1 MANIR
6 RAHLKNIFGV
16 LCGALLLV
24 VLLSGQV
31 HAANPAT
38 VSFQGKVVNSN
49 GTNVTNGTYTFVF
62 KLYSVASGGTALW
75 TETDSLTVSGGI
87 FQVNLGAVCPFFTAN
102 ACNSNTPIDFS
113 NPNLYLGITFNS
125 DPAGEM
131 SPRVQLQSVPFAFNA
146 DKVGGL
152 SANQIVQLSP
162 ASTQTGNIDVSGTG
176 KFGSD
181 ITVQG
186 TGTSTFSGKL
196 QSASYL
202 LGSGPDLSLE
212 PVVGG
217 QSAVTSWW
225 GLQLVG
231 NKQASVDYTPTNI
244 GAAGAYGV
252 LIPVQQAGSVGLL
265 LHAASGQTG
274 DLLQIQDNSGNV
286 LDKIDASGNLTIGGV
301 TNTITLT
308 GTAVTASSSLAINAS
323 TTNTITIGDVSTGNI
338 ELGGGS
344 ASGSGCTLNNST
356 GDFDCNGTVSS
367 DSSLSVGSTSTAGSI
382 VFKDG
387 TGSGNTASITAPVL
401 SAPYAITLPSSGPA
415 TSQCLRTDSVV
426 ASQLVFGSCATVG
439 QKLSQT
445 FNTYATNQAANATTA
460 MNYLMPTTGTA
471 FSIALA
477 GTTEFKATAAG
488 SFRACTLFSSANVTG
503 GSVSL
508 RFRKNGANVSTT
520 NYCTLSAATPRSNSE
535 EVTSGT
541 ETFNAGD
548 TIGVA
553 LVSTG
558 LTPATLEHWATFTI
572 EYGAGGT
579 GPTTLQDAY
588 DNGPSITTTDARD
601 IAFNLSNTATDS
613 NFLVNIATGSTSKF
627 AIQNNSVDVL
637 SVGSNGNLVVS
648 GTISAANDITTSTTV
663 QGNTVTAT
671 GALQGNSLSINSG
684 ALAVD
689 SSGAITASTG
699 ATITGTVSASV
710 SLSSPLLTTSG
721 ALTINS
727 AAGNNI
733 TIDSAGVGTATIALG
748 GSNATAVNIS
758 RNGQTTTVNGALTVS
773 QNATF
778 NNSSTTGNNVAI
790 VNNIANFVGNGLSI
804 SNTGNTNGTSLAI
817 TEGTTLRTGGGLS
830 ITGASYNHAA
840 SETAALAKLSFTDA
854 TTSVV
859 TSTTS
864 GLTISPTINAA
875 SGAATRTINGLS
887 VEPTF
892 TACSAG
898 SCAVNG
904 VNVGNVV
911 DGTGFTGTGLKIG
924 TGWDIGISV
933 ASGGINVS
941 SGNIVTSNLGI
952 QFTGGTAPTC
962 AAGEYKIFADTTGTQ
977 LKKCVNG
984 VISEIQQDQ
993 IRSFVS
999 STSVAAVDNNTSSYW
1014 RTAAENNNSY
1024 PNITLSATDKQIFGI
1039 ATIET
1044 TSTGNNDTEITGRIE
1059 VSTTSGQACN
1069 TGTQVGGQI
1078 GTFSSNNG
1086 AQKASTSSFVYS
1098 PASTTKQYFN
1108 ICADTST
1115 VGTTANVTRLRVSL
1129 WEVDNSNADLA
1140 EVYPTNDTSLKAGD
1154 LVSIDPA
1161 LENGVKKSNG
1171 SYDSQLV
1178 GVVSTSPALVIGGKG
1193 SQGVNGVP
1201 VALSGRVPVK
1211 VSLENGPIKTG
1222 DVLTASS
1229 VPGVAMKATK
1239 AGTVI
1244 GIAMADYNGGDNN
1257 AIMTFVKPGF
1267 ANGST
1272 LADVLATNNVSTAD
1286 TSVTQA
1292 ALTYFA
1298 SQKNQLA
1305 SSLNLSEITTD
1316 RLSAG
1321 LEIITPKVTTNELFT
1336 DTIAPATGTDVQLK
1350 LAANG
1355 TFKLVDAN
1363 GVAQVSFDAAGNAQ
1377 FAGTVTA
1384 NKITANQIEGLASFV
1399 QDVATQAD
1407 TAASSTVPTTNPG
1420 LSGAPNVIF
1429 GSVQAANL
1437 TVLAQLE
1444 AKGGLIVDK
1453 DAQFNGKTIFE
1464 LLATFNGPATFNDN
1478 VNVSKQLVLS
1488 NDAGGTA
1495 LIRQGQQTV
1504 EINFTNPYSQA
1515 PIVTASWILPTDS
1528 NNQVIPYTSTYNF
1541 YVTKTTVNG
1550 FQIVLDKPAEQDL
1563 SLNWAATAIK
1573 DAKISTST
1581 AP

>member
-1 MANIR
+1 MAR
-6 RAHLKNIFGV
+6 SHQSHVGKLFFTLLAVVFFG
-16 LCGALLLV
+16 LLF
-24 VLLSGQV
+24 STQAK
-31 HAANPAT
+31 AANPAT
-38 VSFQGKVVNSN
+38 ISFQGKVVNSN
-49 GTNVTNGTYTFVF
+49 GTNVTNGNYNFVF
-62 KLYSVASGGTALW
+62 KLYSVASGGSAIW
-75 TETDSLTVSGGI
+75 TETDTLTVSGGI
-87 FQVNLGAVCPFFTAN
+87 FQVNLGAGCSFFTAN
-102 ACNSNTPIDFS
+102 ACNGNTPVDFNA
-113 NPNLYLGITFNS
+113 NPNLYLGVTFNA

-131 SPRVQLQSVPFAFNA
+131 SPRVQLQSVPFAFNS
-146 DKVGGL
+146 DRVGGL
-152 SANQIVQLSP
+152 SVSQLVQLSP
-162 ASTQTGNIDVSGTG
+162 SSQQSGTINVSGDVTTAAN
-176 KFGSD
+176 
-181 ITVQG
+181 IQG
-186 TGTSTFSGKL
+186 NAVNG
-196 QSASYL
+196 
-202 LGSGPDLSLE
+202 
-212 PVVGG
+212 VGG
-217 QSAVTSWW
+217 INT
-225 GLQLVG
+225 G
-231 NKQASVDYTPTNI
+231 
-244 GAAGAYGV
+244 
-252 LIPVQQAGSVGLL
+252 
-265 LHAASGQTG
+265 ASGGTQR
-274 DLLQIQDNSGNV
+274 IDNSGNLLNIGSITGSSALV
-286 LDKIDASGNLTIGGV
+286 VVSGGIAQDITVDASTSGVVKIGS
-301 TNTITLT
+301 
-308 GTAVTASSSLAINAS
+308 A
-323 TTNTITIGDVSTGNI
+323 STGNI
-338 ELGGGS
+338 ELGGGVL
-344 ASGSGCTLNNST
+344 SGSGCTLTNST
-356 GDFDCNGTVSS
+356 GDFSCTGALSAATGA
-367 DSSLSVGSTSTAGSI
+367 SVGSTTTAGSI

-387 TGSGNTASITAPVL
+387 TGSGNTASITAPVIT
-401 SAPYAITLPSSGPA
+401 APYALTLPDSGPA

-426 ASQLVFGSCATVG
+426 ASQLVFGSCATIG
-439 QKLSQT
+439 QKLTQT
-445 FNTYATNQAANATTA
+445 FNAYSINQGANATTA

-503 GSVSL
+503 GSVSV
-508 RFRKNGANVSTT
+508 RFRKNGANVSAT
-520 NYCTLSAATPRSNSE
+520 NHCTLSTTNPRSNSE
-535 EVTSGT
+535 EVTSGL

-558 LTPATLEHWATFTI
+558 LTPATLENWATFTV
-572 EYGAGGT
+572 EYGAGGV
-579 GPTTLQDAY
+579 GPTSMQDAY
-588 DNGPSITTTDARD
+588 DNGGTVTTTDAKD
-601 IAFNLSNTATDS
+601 IVYNLSNTTTDS
-613 NFLVNIATGSTSKF
+613 NLLINIATGSTAKF
-627 AIQNNSVDVL
+627 AVQNNGVDAL
-637 SVGSNGNLVVS
+637 SVGASGDLLTS
-648 GTISAANDITTSTTV
+648 GTINTASISGGSLSATAVNALKVSANDVEASGAATFTINANGAQQISIGGISTGDILIGGGSASTGCTVSNANGDITCTGIV
-663 QGNTVTAT
+663 QGATVTSS

-684 ALAVD
+684 ALAIN
-689 SSGAITASTG
+689 SFGAITASTG

-710 SLSSPLLTTSG
+710 SLSSPLVTTVA
-721 ALTINS
+721 ALTLNS
-727 AAGNNI
+727 AAGNSI
-733 TIDSAGVGTATIALG
+733 TIDSAGAGAAAINVG

-758 RNGQTTTVNGALTVS
+758 RTGQTTTVNGALTVS

-778 NNSSTTGNNVAI
+778 NNSSTTGNNVAL

-911 DGTGFTGTGLKIG
+911 DGTGFTGTGLNIG
-924 TGWDIGISV
+924 TGWDTGISV

-962 AAGEYKIFADTTGTQ
+962 AVGEYKIFADTTGTQ
-977 LKKCVNG
+977 LKKCVDG

-1044 TSTGNNDTEITGRIE
+1044 TATSNNDSEVTGRIE
-1059 VSTTSGQACN
+1059 VSTTSGRACN

-1098 PASTTKQYFN
+1098 PASTAKQYFN
-1108 ICADTST
+1108 ICADSST
-1115 VGTTANVTRLRVSL
+1115 VGTTSRVSRIRVSL

-1154 LVSIDPA
+1154 LVSIDPT
-1161 LENGVKKSNG
+1161 LENGVKKSNS

-1193 SQGVNGVP
+1193 SQGANGVP
-1201 VALSGRVPVK
+1201 VALSGRVLVK
-1211 VSLENGPIKTG
+1211 VSFENGPIKTG

-1272 LADVLATNNVSTAD
+1272 LADVLATNNVSTVD

-1298 SQKNQLA
+1298 SQKDQLA

-1321 LEIITPKVTTNELFT
+1321 LEIITPKVTTNELLT
-1336 DTIAPATGTDVQLK
+1336 DTLAPATGTNVQLK
-1350 LAANG
+1350 LGADG

-1384 NKITANQIEGLASFV
+1384 SKITANQIEGLASFV
-1399 QDVATQAD
+1399 QDVATQTD
-1407 TAASSTVPTTNPG
+1407 TATSSTATTTNPG

-1495 LIRQGQQTV
+1495 LIKQGQQTV
-1504 EINFTNPYSQA
+1504 DINFTNPYSQA

-1563 SLNWAATAIK
+1563 ILNWAATAIK